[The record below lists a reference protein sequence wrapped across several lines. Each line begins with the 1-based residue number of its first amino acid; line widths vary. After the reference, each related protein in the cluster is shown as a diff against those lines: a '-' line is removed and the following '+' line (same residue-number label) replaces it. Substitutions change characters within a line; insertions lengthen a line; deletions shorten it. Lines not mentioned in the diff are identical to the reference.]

1 MVDKRLF
8 LHDLAAVSFLRNG
21 EAKYLPEWLDYH
33 LAAGVEHFYLY
44 DNAPVDETKELL
56 KPYFDAEQV
65 DYFAVPGELMQIPA
79 YNDAARRFRFT
90 CRYLAFLDADEFL
103 FPKTEQSVAEIVDE
117 ILSRD
122 DRAAALVVNEQVFG
136 SDGQETADLSR
147 GVLDRF
153 TRRAPRDWFIAQAEG
168 VQPAGNVFVRTIANP
183 RYIRYI
189 VNPHF
194 AYFFDGKF
202 AVNSAGGRVP
212 LWGNEPVLSDK
223 IVVNRYIKS
232 KEEFLE
238 KVGDE
243 QLFAKLDRNDEVDD
257 DIHLYRELR
266 AEGYTPPKKFER
278 EDYFRTLEGILLPAV
293 RSDVPQ
299 EFFDG
304 KLEMFLTCR
313 SLAGILKRRYPKDNR
328 GKFMEEAALRAVHR
342 THFSRMTYA
351 ETMLMIN
358 SLPPILALPYPVVED
373 IRQNCMSFVRQIMN
387 DLKRTMRWDAF
398 IELGNYL
405 DLLSAFGA
413 RVPQPQRNA

>member
-8 LHDLAAVSFLRNG
+8 LHDLSAVAFLRGG

-44 DNAPVDETKELL
+44 DNAPTDETKELL
-56 KPYFDAEQV
+56 KPYAEAEQV

-79 YNDAARRFRFT
+79 YNDAARRFRFAT
-90 CRYLAFLDADEFL
+90 RYMAFIDVDEFL
-103 FPKTEQSVAEIVDE
+103 FPKTEQSIAEVADE

-122 DRAAALVVNEQVFG
+122 ERAAALVVNQQTFG
-136 SDGQETADLSR
+136 SDGQQIADDSK

-153 TRRAPRDWFIAQAEG
+153 TRRAPRDWFIAPAEG
-168 VQPAGNVFVRTIANP
+168 VQPAGNIFVKTIANP

-202 AVNSAGGRVP
+202 AVNSAGGRVAH
-212 LWGNEPVLSDK
+212 WGNDPVLSDK

-232 KEEFLE
+232 REEFMS
-238 KVGDE
+238 KFGDE
-243 QLFAKLDRNDEVDD
+243 KFFDTLDRNDEVDD
-257 DIHLYRELR
+257 DIHLYRDIRNES
-266 AEGYTPPKKFER
+266 YTPPKKFER
-278 EDYFRTLEGILLPAV
+278 EDFFRTLEQILLPAV

-299 EFFDG
+299 DFFDG

-328 GKFMEEAALRAVHR
+328 GKFMEEAALRCVHR

-358 SLPPILALPYPVVED
+358 SLPPILTLPYPVVDD
-373 IRQNCMSFVRQIMN
+373 IRKNCMSFVRQIMN
-387 DLKRTMRWDAF
+387 DLKRNMRWDTF
-398 IELGNYL
+398 VDLGNYL

-413 RVPQPQRNA
+413 KVQPQPQA

>member
-8 LHDLAAVSFLRNG
+8 LHDLSAVAFLRGG

-44 DNAPVDETKELL
+44 DNAPTDETKELL
-56 KPYFDAEQV
+56 KPYAEAEQI

-79 YNDAARRFRFT
+79 YNDAARRFRFAT
-90 CRYLAFLDADEFL
+90 RYMAFIDVDEFL
-103 FPKTEQSVAEIVDE
+103 FPKTEQSIAEVADE

-122 DRAAALVVNEQVFG
+122 ERAAALVVNQQTFG
-136 SDGQETADLSR
+136 SDGQQTADDSK

-153 TRRAPRDWFIAQAEG
+153 TRRAPRDWFIAPAEG
-168 VQPAGNVFVRTIANP
+168 VQPAGNIFVKTIANP

-202 AVNSAGGRVP
+202 AVNSAGGRVAH
-212 LWGNEPVLSDK
+212 WGNDPVLSDK

-232 KEEFLE
+232 REEFMS
-238 KVGDE
+238 KFGDE
-243 QLFAKLDRNDEVDD
+243 KFFDTLDRNDEVDD
-257 DIHLYRELR
+257 DIHLYRDIRNES
-266 AEGYTPPKKFER
+266 YTPPKKFER
-278 EDYFRTLEGILLPAV
+278 EDFFRTLEQILLPAV

-299 EFFDG
+299 DFFDG

-328 GKFMEEAALRAVHR
+328 GKFMEEAALRCVHR

-358 SLPPILALPYPVVED
+358 SLPPILTLPYPVVDD
-373 IRQNCMSFVRQIMN
+373 IRKNCMSFVRQIMN
-387 DLKRTMRWDAF
+387 DLKRNMRWDTF
-398 IELGNYL
+398 IDLGNYL
-405 DLLSAFGA
+405 DLLNAFGSK
-413 RVPQPQRNA
+413 VPQT